1 MVQTAA
7 ANPPVEPSVAKKEPI
22 SISNVKEEMSA
33 VQIEPS
39 ESHLGRAIREAAP
52 RLAEVPV
59 EKEEAEL
66 GVASIDSADAELLG
80 AKAEE
85 LLPPSSL
92 EKEEALRDNAKLELG
107 KSAVLSA
114 SEKEVKARAEEP
126 SAAATEPPGE
136 SCDAGKVGDV
146 PSGSALKLPGEKKAG
161 AVPEAVPPA
170 LDAASAEMVSP
181 VVTQTSKKL
190 DALEKNHVSGAVNT
204 DCEKPVTQITEK
216 KPALQTGVA
225 VERKVDVAGAAT
237 ERNPEESAL
246 KAGTATEETPEKL
259 WGKTGAEP
267 EKKLEKSVTK
277 VGASV
282 ENAEKNVNEK
292 NEGSLSKAPQNKG
305 TGPAKVDETCKAL
318 PANPSLSVKEASSVG
333 KAILKA
339 VVSLP
344 DVSKAR
350 VPVRR
355 NEPPLCKGEEQKAAS
370 KPEPRGQA
378 VAEKKMAPKEG
389 GAPRAA
395 SNRAS
400 LGDGSGK
407 PKVSR
412 SSVVDGKGGGN
423 GRNSSQQDKDSRV
436 ESRAS
441 SKQSQEGESR
451 SSSTKKDNSSNKVR
465 RAGRPLQCAWS
476 VTNSMLLSEVEY
488 GTRRVCSPSPSH
500 KSLSWSGPAAELE

>member
-22 SISNVKEEMSA
+22 SISHVKDEMSA

-39 ESHLGRAIREAAP
+39 ESHLERAIREAAP
-52 RLAEVPV
+52 RLAEAPV

-66 GVASIDSADAELLG
+66 GVAPINSADAELLG

-92 EKEEALRDNAKLELG
+92 EKEEALTDNTKLELG
-107 KSAVLSA
+107 KPAVLSA
-114 SEKEVKARAEEP
+114 SEKEVKVRAEEV

-136 SCDAGKVGDV
+136 SCDVGKVEDV

-170 LDAASAEMVSP
+170 LDAASTEMVSP
-181 VVTQTSKKL
+181 VVTQTNKKL
-190 DALEKNHVSGAVNT
+190 DALDKNHVSDAVNT
-204 DCEKPVTQITEK
+204 ECEKPVTQITEK

-225 VERKVDVAGAAT
+225 VERKVDIAGAAT

-246 KAGTATEETPEKL
+246 KAGTAAEETPEKL

-389 GAPRAA
+389 GAPRAG

-412 SSVVDGKGGGN
+412 SSVVDGKGGN

-465 RAGRPLQCAWS
+465 RAGRPLQCA
-476 VTNSMLLSEVEY
+476 
-488 GTRRVCSPSPSH
+488 
-500 KSLSWSGPAAELE
+500 

>member
-52 RLAEVPV
+52 RLAEAPV

-66 GVASIDSADAELLG
+66 GVASIDSADPELLG

-136 SCDAGKVGDV
+136 SCDVGKVGDV

-181 VVTQTSKKL
+181 VVTQTNKKL
-190 DALEKNHVSGAVNT
+190 DALEKNHVSDAVNT

-246 KAGTATEETPEKL
+246 KAGTAAEETPEKL